1 MGAFRERISAGHGE
15 MLSVSPDLN
24 LVHIFDKASG
34 QRI

>member
-1 MGAFRERISAGHGE
+1 VASHGDV
-15 MLSVSPDLN
+15 LAVSPDLP

>member
-1 MGAFRERISAGHGE
+1 MGAFRERIASHHGDA
-15 MLSVSPDLN
+15 LAVSPELS